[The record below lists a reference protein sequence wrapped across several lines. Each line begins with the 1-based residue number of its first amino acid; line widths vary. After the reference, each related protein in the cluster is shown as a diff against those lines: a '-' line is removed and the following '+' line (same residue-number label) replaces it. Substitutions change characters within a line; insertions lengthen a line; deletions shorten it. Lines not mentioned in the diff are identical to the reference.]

1 MSEQTRECKRLACE
15 FSMLASDDVIMLSDA
30 KTVGVYYSFNNYSCN
45 LAHINALKEE
55 ILKDYP
61 DMRDEDI
68 EVQYILH
75 NESIRHARF
84 TVLRVSIPKE
94 EFIRLRKEN
103 LIHML

>member
-1 MSEQTRECKRLACE
+1 M
-15 FSMLASDDVIMLSDA
+15 
-30 KTVGVYYSFNNYSCN
+30 
-45 LAHINALKEE
+45 
-55 ILKDYP
+55 KDYP